1 MFKPSA
7 IYMQGDSLDYRQK
20 REDVQKVY
28 ELVMS
33 KLVDL
38 LIRTLCEKLNVF
50 ANDYND
56 FHDRPLCRGRKAKE
70 SLTVGIATVTNQQH
84 LYVSLFLGQQF
95 NHVSAGALLC
105 ELHIDHKS
113 EELPWNDSLEA
124 NARFDILKSISTRK
138 LNNTGFGGYVS
149 DLSPSNLAH
158 TRGRKNIDNS
168 PTALLCHPLS

>member
-1 MFKPSA
+1 
-7 IYMQGDSLDYRQK
+7 
-20 REDVQKVY
+20 
-28 ELVMS
+28 MS

-38 LIRTLCEKLNVF
+38 LNRTLCEKLNVS

-56 FHDRPLCRGRKAKE
+56 FHDRPLCQGRKAKE

-95 NHVSAGALLC
+95 NHVSVGTLLC

-124 NARFDILKSISTRK
+124 NARFDILKSVSTRK

-158 TRGRKNIDNS
+158 TRGRKNIGDS